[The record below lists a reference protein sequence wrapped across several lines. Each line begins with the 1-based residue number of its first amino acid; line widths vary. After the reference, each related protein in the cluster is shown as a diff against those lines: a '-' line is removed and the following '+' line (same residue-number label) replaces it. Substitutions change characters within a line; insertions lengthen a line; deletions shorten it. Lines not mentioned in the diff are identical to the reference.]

1 MYSMKTE
8 LQIIIKTELNNF
20 VGKWISS
27 FAEAI
32 KRRVKSVKSRTEIQ
46 TNEPIS
52 NSKKFIK
59 DVIFFCT
66 NPNKLPD
73 IQDIHNA
80 RIAMNYFLGSLD
92 ASTLAKDPVSVMQ
105 AVDGVFGMTETNRR
119 IIYNNLTTLQAMY
132 KSQLLLNLE
141 PMPQVYNL
149 FLYPRVENILSNS
162 NMIASEMSGNKASD
176 FENKYRTTEGM
187 RDFVNARF
195 VALYNISKSNHSS

>member
-1 MYSMKTE
+1 MKTE

-20 VGKWISS
+20 IGKWISS

-32 KRRVKSVKSRTEIQ
+32 KRRVKSVKSRTEVQ
-46 TNEPIS
+46 TTEPIS

-66 NPNKLPD
+66 NPKKLPD
-73 IQDIHNA
+73 IQDIHNT
-80 RIAMNYFLGSLD
+80 RIAMNYFLSNLE
-92 ASTLAKDPVSVMQ
+92 ASTLAKDPISVMQ

-119 IIYNNLTTLQAMY
+119 IILRNLTALQAMY
-132 KSQLLLNLE
+132 RSQLLLNLE
-141 PMPQVYNL
+141 ALPQVYDL
-149 FLYPRVENILSNS
+149 FLYPRVENILAN
-162 NMIASEMSGNKASD
+162 SEMVISQLKGDQTNTIVD
-176 FENKYRTTEGM
+176 KYRTTEGM